1 MDSPERSAQTMMEQ
15 MTTSSLTFRK
25 VIPDVLAGLA
35 VFVLIVGLSC
45 GATSVSASES
55 TSIFGSHVSHR
66 ETVILLASGL
76 AAMVALNV
84 AVFRHLIRAYV
95 APRRAAYRRALKS
108 DGFGGS

>member
-1 MDSPERSAQTMMEQ
+1 MMEQ
-15 MTTSSLTFRK
+15 MTASSLTFRK

-45 GATSVSASES
+45 TATPVSASES

-66 ETVILLASGL
+66 EAVILLASGF

-95 APRRAAYRRALKS
+95 APRRAAYRRVLKS